1 MSTLFVI
8 YRVNKTDVSDFLYC
22 DICRSYVNKSSRHC
36 RTCARCVE
44 NFDHHCMW
52 INNCIGRKNYKLFLI
67 MIGSTFFSMVIWVI
81 SAVLLW
87 A

>member
-22 DICRSYVNKSSRHC
+22 DICRSYVNKRSRHC